1 MLNMFAAEIPE
12 YSNAFVVLMGVGTVF
27 VGLVLI
33 ILVCKI
39 MGFAVGK
46 SIDTVKTVSPATTT
60 APVQSN
66 TQTSTVIENKGELVA
81 AISAAVAE
89 NLGRDVE
96 AIRIV
101 SIKKV

>member
-1 MLNMFAAEIPE
+1 MLNMLSAGSIPE
-12 YSNAFVVLMGVGTVF
+12 YSNAFVVLMGIGTVF
-27 VGLVLI
+27 LGLILI
-33 ILVCKI
+33 ILLCKI
-39 MGFAVGK
+39 MGAIVGRNVA
-46 SIDTVKTVSPATTT
+46 DTSKTVSPVPST
-60 APVQSN
+60 PVQA
-66 TQTSTVIENKGELVA
+66 QTAIENKGELVA

>member
-1 MLNMFAAEIPE
+1 MLNFLAADAIPE
-12 YSNAFVVLMGVGTVF
+12 YSNAFVVLMGLGTVF
-27 VGLVLI
+27 VGLILI
-33 ILVCKI
+33 IILCKL
-39 MGFAVGK
+39 MGVIVGK
-46 SIDTVKTVSPATTT
+46 TVDANQSATSTPT
-60 APVQSN
+60 PSAPVQ
-66 TQTSTVIENKGELVA
+66 TQTAIENKGELVA